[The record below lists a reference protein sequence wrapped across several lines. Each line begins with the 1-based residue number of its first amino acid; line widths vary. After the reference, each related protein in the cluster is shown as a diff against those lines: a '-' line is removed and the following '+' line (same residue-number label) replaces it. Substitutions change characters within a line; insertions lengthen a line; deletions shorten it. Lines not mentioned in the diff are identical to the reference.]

1 MQVLIGH
8 IIAAASG
15 SFVIDLVGSQ
25 DESNRPLVLKRSD
38 TETSFPVLSAYGAVQ
53 IGHRDSLFSGMADV
67 FGRVTSGSNHTH
79 REHVLRNA
87 PAERARFQESI
98 VDVGSETVVVGTFV
112 PTDLP
117 DGTHQFFVDKQTA
130 YRIRKATDAEGLR
143 SMTFGPGVPEKAG
156 SIRIGHGKN
165 FFDFR
170 ADGVL
175 LYLGGNPYKI
185 ITSTAAVVVA
195 PVPDAKTD
203 PLPVAALTVD
213 PKEEAAKS

>member
-25 DESNRPLVLKRSD
+25 DESNRPLVLRRSD

-98 VDVGSETVVVGTFV
+98 VDVYEAKGVDQTPGHAGYEDVEFLRLYRLGTPGAKVELERVVVLDDEV
-112 PTDLP
+112 
-117 DGTHQFFVDKQTA
+117 
-130 YRIRKATDAEGLR
+130 RK
-143 SMTFGPGVPEKAG
+143 
-156 SIRIGHGKN
+156 
-165 FFDFR
+165 
-170 ADGVL
+170 
-175 LYLGGNPYKI
+175 
-185 ITSTAAVVVA
+185 
-195 PVPDAKTD
+195 
-203 PLPVAALTVD
+203 
-213 PKEEAAKS
+213 